1 MAEYPGMTLTIAGI
15 EMIAESQVAGAVL
28 TITKVNIGDGQLP
41 EGANIQDMKNVISVK
56 LAAPFSAFKN
66 SGNGKIHV
74 EFAVSNANLE
84 KGFFAREIGI
94 MAKLG
99 EDGTEKLYAYSNA
112 GNKCDW
118 IPDKNTPVDSQVI
131 DCELII
137 GNAPNVTV
145 MVSDESMVSVKMM
158 NEHIADSEAH
168 QNMMTTHNKDLHA
181 HPNRLRPGLKRSTVY
196 AVGDIAFHDGLPSW
210 AYLEC
215 TQAGTTAETEPDF
228 QNGGGKSV
236 TDGTVVWRVKD
247 SRCPYTLGQFV
258 CKLGWPKDYEY
269 LLLCDGSTISQTNYP
284 ELCAV
289 LGGTQL
295 PNLIGRT
302 LQGNSVGGEYK
313 APGLPNITAY
323 IGRTETVGSV
333 KPGGACWSSYPL
345 QDYTWSDTQF
355 TGDSLQ
361 YVHFSAALSNP
372 IYGASATVQPPAYT
386 TRIYICYAG

>member
-15 EMIAESQVAGAVL
+15 EMIAESQVTGAVL

-41 EGANIQDMKNVISVK
+41 ERANIQDMENVISAK

-145 MVSDESMVSVKMM
+145 IVSDESMVSVKMM
-158 NEHIADSEAH
+158 NEHIADSDAH
-168 QNMMTTHNKDLHA
+168 PNMMTIHNKNLHAHLNMMTAHNKDLYA
-181 HPNRLRPGLKRSTVY
+181 HPNRLRPGLKRSTAY
-196 AVGDIAFHDGLPSW
+196 AVGDIAFHDSLPSW

-215 TQAGTTAETEPDF
+215 AQAGTTANTEPVF
-228 QNGGGKSV
+228 GGGVS
-236 TDGTVVWRVKD
+236 G
-247 SRCPYTLGQFV
+247 
-258 CKLGWPKDYEY
+258 
-269 LLLCDGSTISQTNYP
+269 
-284 ELCAV
+284 
-289 LGGTQL
+289 
-295 PNLIGRT
+295 
-302 LQGNSVGGEYK
+302 
-313 APGLPNITAY
+313 
-323 IGRTETVGSV
+323 
-333 KPGGACWSSYPL
+333 
-345 QDYTWSDTQF
+345 
-355 TGDSLQ
+355 
-361 YVHFSAALSNP
+361 
-372 IYGASATVQPPAYT
+372 
-386 TRIYICYAG
+386 